1 MNEPLLLQLLE
12 RTAQL
17 QTEAVI
23 NFRLGLDATLF
34 DAPHEYNWFR
44 LQKRINAV
52 AETCQAIR
60 TQLLE
65 PRK

>member
-1 MNEPLLLQLLE
+1 MNEPLLLQLVYRAAE
-12 RTAQL
+12 L
-17 QTEAVI
+17 QVEAIV
-23 NFRLGLDATLF
+23 NYRHGLDATLF

-52 AETCQAIR
+52 AETCQQIR